1 MKTIILS
8 AVLAVMATAG
18 APIGAQAAAHPAA
31 AVKAPAAQANDALT
45 RMFVWWNAAYK
56 DTNGF
61 TKAAFEKYFTP
72 DAVMRINGRDS
83 AVGSQDLADH
93 FRQIQARTEAVEIEL
108 PFLETFQSP
117 DHKRI
122 FTYHVV
128 TAREKGENSRE
139 LVMGYADIRDG
150 RIALINFVSA
160 PPAPPKTAK

>member
-1 MKTIILS
+1 MKSIILS
-8 AVLAVMATAG
+8 AVLVAIATAG
-18 APIGAQAAAHPAA
+18 APIAAQAAPQKAA
-31 AVKAPAAQANDALT
+31 AAKAPVVQANDALT

-56 DTNGF
+56 DKNGF

-93 FRQIQARTEAVEIEL
+93 FQQIQARTEAVEIEL

-128 TAREKGENSRE
+128 TARAEGKDSRE
-139 LVMGYADIRDG
+139 LVMGYADIRNG

-160 PPAPPKTAK
+160 PPAPPKAAK

>member
-1 MKTIILS
+1 MKRIIIAAISISIS
-8 AVLAVMATAG
+8 AISV
-18 APIGAQAAAHPAA
+18 QASSRTPVHHVVAKPAE
-31 AVKAPAAQANDALT
+31 DALT

-56 DTNGF
+56 DKNGF

-93 FRQIQARTEAVEIEL
+93 FQQIQARTEAVEIEL
-108 PFLETFQSP
+108 PFLETFSSA

-128 TAREKGENSRE
+128 TSRENGKAGRE
-139 LVMGYADIRDG
+139 LVMGYADIRNG
-150 RIALINFVSA
+150 RISLINFVSA
-160 PPAPPKTAK
+160 PPAPPRASGEK

>member
-1 MKTIILS
+1 MKNILLS
-8 AVLAVMATAG
+8 AALVTMATAASPVAAHA
-18 APIGAQAAAHPAA
+18 APQKAAAAT
-31 AVKAPAAQANDALT
+31 APAVQADDALT

-56 DTNGF
+56 DKNGF
-61 TKAAFEKYFTP
+61 TKVAFEQYFTP

-93 FRQIQARTEAVEIEL
+93 FQQIQARTEAVEIEL

-128 TAREKGENSRE
+128 TAREKGENSSE
-139 LVMGYADIRDG
+139 LVMGYADVRDG

-160 PPAPPKTAK
+160 PPAASKAAK